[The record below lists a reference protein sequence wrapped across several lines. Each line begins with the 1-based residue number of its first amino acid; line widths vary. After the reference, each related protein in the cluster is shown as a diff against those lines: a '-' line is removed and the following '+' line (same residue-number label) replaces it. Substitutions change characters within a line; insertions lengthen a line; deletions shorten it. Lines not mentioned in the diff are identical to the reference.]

1 MNKKISS
8 TWSYSY
14 VFYVTFSLI
23 MACYFSLP
31 GPWSQALSEAPQYA
45 EVEFSSLTGEI
56 FVNPKYTG
64 SITNVRRLFNY
75 TPSSSNPG
83 AELEV
88 TSNGWESIIV
98 PTYESGLAGFIVTGE
113 KGTLK
118 ISLSKGEAP
127 IEVDKVQPLGGLIIR
142 FGQLSATLLTPDTN
156 ISKPGGFAIDILD
169 YKENKFISGDII
181 AIKGNQIAARFEG
194 LPPTVVN
201 SDGTVRISLKES
213 GDKFLNADLRAW
225 GYNVLAPDT
234 DVETPSPIKAQVF
247 GLPGEAKLNFSFR
260 SLPGQKITPATRT
273 LTVEEVNSGE
283 PVVSIVT
290 SIPGAQPLSVSVE
303 KAN

>member
-1 MNKKISS
+1 MDKKIRSNSS
-8 TWSYSY
+8 HLY
-14 VFYVTFSLI
+14 VFYFTFLLVVVS
-23 MACYFSLP
+23 YFSLP
-31 GPWSQALSEAPQYA
+31 GLQSQALSEPPRYT
-45 EVEFSSLTGEI
+45 EVVFSSITGEI
-56 FVNPKYTG
+56 FVNPQYTG
-64 SITNVRRLFNY
+64 NITNVRKLFNY

-83 AELEV
+83 AELQI
-88 TSNGWESIIV
+88 TSNGWESITV
-98 PTYESGLAGFIVTGE
+98 PTSESDVVGLIVTGE

-118 ISLSKGEAP
+118 ISLSKLEAP
-127 IEVDKVQPLGGLIIR
+127 IKVEKLKPLNDLIIS
-142 FGQLSATLLTPDTN
+142 FGQLSATLLTPSTN

-194 LPPTVVN
+194 LLPTVVN

-225 GYNVLAPDT
+225 GYNVFAPDS

-247 GLPGEAKLNFSFR
+247 GLPGKAKLNFSFR

-283 PVVSIVT
+283 PVVTIVT

-303 KAN
+303 KVN

>member
-1 MNKKISS
+1 MNKEIRS

-14 VFYVTFSLI
+14 VFYAAFSLI

-31 GPWSQALSEAPQYA
+31 GPQSQALSEAPQYA
-45 EVEFSSLTGEI
+45 EVEFSSMTGEI

-75 TPSSSNPG
+75 TPSSSSPG

-98 PTYESGLAGFIVTGE
+98 PAYESGLAGFIVTGE

-118 ISLSKGEAP
+118 ISLSKGETP
-127 IEVDKVQPLGGLIIR
+127 VEVDTVQPLSGLIIR
-142 FGQLSATLLTPDTN
+142 FGQLNATLLTPSTN
-156 ISKPGGFAIDILD
+156 ISKPGGFGIDILD
-169 YKENKFISGDII
+169 HKENKFMSGDII
-181 AIKGNQIAARFEG
+181 AIEDNQIAARFEG

-213 GDKFLNADLRAW
+213 GGKFLNADLRAW
-225 GYNVLAPDT
+225 GYNVFAPDT

-247 GLPGEAKLNFSFR
+247 GLPGEAKLNFTFQ
-260 SLPGQKITPATRT
+260 SLPGQKITPATRA

-283 PVVSIVT
+283 PVVTIVT
-290 SIPGAQPLSVSVE
+290 SIRGAQPLSVSVE
-303 KAN
+303 KVN